1 MIPSNRRIEAILSS
15 VWRPK
20 LHYDLLNMMFS
31 GTGLRKFTNWPT
43 WPSALR
49 CGLQFVGI
57 LANSRPNMMVSW
69 SGTGKMKEKGQFW
82 KHLDL
87 HS

>member
-1 MIPSNRRIEAILSS
+1 MIPSNKRIEAILSS
-15 VWRPK
+15 VWRPN

-49 CGLQFVGI
+49 C
-57 LANSRPNMMVSW
+57 ANSRPNMMVSW
-69 SGTGKMKEKGQFW
+69 SGTRKVKEKGQFW

-87 HS
+87 HT